1 LDIRHIKEVKMPRPQ
16 QQSALRAPLNEML
29 GTGANVRLL
38 RVLALAEIPLGAGE
52 LARRARL
59 GRTGVYPALTS
70 LERVGLVEFVGAG
83 ATRQVRLR
91 EAHPLA
97 APIARLFHAEA
108 QRIES
113 LASALRE
120 LLAQFSEAV
129 TSAWIKDG
137 SHACSGGDPE
147 MMTLYI
153 VAETRALSS
162 IVDRMEDQLANVERA
177 FQVHIEVVALSRSEV
192 QSRVPSIGLD
202 DVLLLA
208 GVPPNVFVERAG
220 NARKIRN
227 LSVHGYHDV
236 GARNLALAV
245 ATKLRRDPSMVR
257 RVRANLQARMEVAS
271 DQERRE
277 LKEWLRIISTMSP
290 ARLQRFLVDDSERA
304 VRLRQSL
311 PALGLLTPIEREEAL
326 LSNSDDE
333 VISAMARLR

>member
-1 LDIRHIKEVKMPRPQ
+1 MPRPRH
-16 QQSALRAPLNEML
+16 QSALRAPLNEML
-29 GTGANVRLL
+29 GTEANVRLL
-38 RVLALAEIPLGAGE
+38 RVLALAEISLGAGE

-59 GRTGVYPALTS
+59 GRTGVYPALAS

-91 EAHPLA
+91 GAHPLA
-97 APIARLFHAEA
+97 APIASLFRAEA

-113 LASALRE
+113 LVTALRE
-120 LLAQFSEAV
+120 LLAGFGEAV

-137 SHACSGGDPE
+137 SHERRDGDPE

-153 VAETRALSS
+153 VANTRALSS
-162 IVDRMEDQLANVERA
+162 IVDRAEDQLANVERR
-177 FQVHIEVVALSRSEV
+177 FHVHIEAVALSRSEV
-192 QSRVPSIGLD
+192 QSRVPSKALD

-208 GVPPNVFVERAG
+208 GVPPTVFVARTG
-220 NARKIRN
+220 NAQRIRN

-245 ATKLRRDPSMVR
+245 ATKMRRDPSVVR
-257 RVRANLQARMEVAS
+257 RVRANIHARIEVAS

-290 ARLQRFLVDDSERA
+290 AKLQRFLVDDSERA

-311 PALGLLTPIEREEAL
+311 PALGLLTPMEREEAL
-326 LSNSDDE
+326 LSSSDEE